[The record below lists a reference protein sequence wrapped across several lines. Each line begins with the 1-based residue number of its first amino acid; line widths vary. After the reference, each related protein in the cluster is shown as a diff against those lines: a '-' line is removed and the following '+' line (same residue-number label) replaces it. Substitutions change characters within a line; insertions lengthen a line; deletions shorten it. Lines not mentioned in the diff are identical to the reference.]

1 MDLLETK
8 KEYKHTDKEEIC
20 KTNEQFEAM
29 IQKLEAEVRNHIRI
43 EHQLKIHL
51 DEITNKTDDQD
62 CEKFAEETENLRND
76 LKSKESEINKLRTQI
91 GTSSKLKF
99 DDMQQEVELLE
110 EKVKELTDELE
121 AQKIIEKAQ

>member
-1 MDLLETK
+1 
-8 KEYKHTDKEEIC
+8 
-20 KTNEQFEAM
+20 M

-51 DEITNKTDDQD
+51 DEITNKTDDVEN
-62 CEKFAEETENLRND
+62 EKFTQETETLRND

-121 AQKIIEKAQ
+121 AQKIIEKAQQSEDEKIILLESQLERCA